1 MVFTSFSSAA
11 DTNGREHAV
20 FALIRSGR
28 ELPTCIPLLHLVF
41 VVLLLLLL
49 DVG

>member
-1 MVFTSFSSAA
+1 MVLTSFSSAA

-20 FALIRSGR
+20 CSDKIGERD
-28 ELPTCIPLLHLVF
+28 PTCIPLLHLVF